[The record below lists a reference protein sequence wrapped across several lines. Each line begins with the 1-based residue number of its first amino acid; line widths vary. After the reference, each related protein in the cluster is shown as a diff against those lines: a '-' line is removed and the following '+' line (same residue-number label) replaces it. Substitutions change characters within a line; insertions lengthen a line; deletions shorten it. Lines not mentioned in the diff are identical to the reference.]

1 MPRPSIAL
9 VSPALEDANNG
20 NWRTA
25 KRWRQ
30 LLARTHNVRILTHWP
45 DEHAER
51 DVALLALHARRSSA
65 AIRAWDK
72 ARGPQGLAVV
82 LTGTDLYHD
91 IFSDRRAK
99 QSLESAQ
106 RLVVLQ
112 EQGLQALP
120 PPVRAKA
127 RVIYQSAPASAPK
140 AKSPRLLRAV
150 MVGHMRSVKSP
161 QTLMQAARQL
171 EGRNDIRIDH
181 IGEALDPEWAEAAIR
196 TEVDVPTYR
205 WLGGL
210 SHARARLAIA
220 RAHVLVITS
229 AMEGG
234 AHVVLEAVRSGT
246 PVLASR
252 VGGNVG
258 MLGADYA
265 GYFPHDDA
273 ARLAALLRECRDTQ
287 ADPAGLLARLRGQCA
302 LRAPL
307 FEPEAERA
315 ALLQLLQDL
324 QDPATP

>member
-30 LLARTHNVRILTHWP
+30 LLARTHAVRIVTRWP
-45 DEHAER
+45 DESADR
-51 DVALLALHARRSSA
+51 DVALLALHARRSFD
-65 AIRAWDK
+65 AIRAWHK
-72 ARGPQGLAVV
+72 ERGPQGLAVV
-82 LTGTDLYHD
+82 LSGTDLYHD
-91 IFSDRRAK
+91 IFGDRRAK
-99 QSLESAQ
+99 QALEFAQ

-112 EQGLQALP
+112 EQGVQALP
-120 PPVRAKA
+120 PAHRGKA
-127 RVIYQSAPASAPK
+127 RVIYQSCPPSAPK

-150 MVGHMRSVKSP
+150 TVGHMRSVKSP
-161 QTLMQAARQL
+161 HTMMQAARL
-171 EGRNDIRIDH
+171 LADRADIRLDH
-181 IGEALDPEWAEAAIR
+181 IGDALEIEWAEAAIR
-196 TEVDVPTYR
+196 TEAEAPHYR

-220 RAHVLVITS
+220 RAHVLVNTS

-234 AHVVLEAVRSGT
+234 AHVILEAVRAGT

-258 MLGADYA
+258 MLGSDYA

-287 ADPAGLLARLRGQCA
+287 AAPDGLLARLRGQCA

-307 FEPEAERA
+307 FDPETERA
-315 ALLQLLQDL
+315 ALLQLLQEL
-324 QDPATP
+324 QTP